1 MNDFKYHNPT
11 KIEFG
16 KEKENNIGQ
25 YIKEANIKSI
35 LLVSGIDRK
44 SVV

>member
-1 MNDFKYHNPT
+1 MNDFMYYNPT

-25 YIKEANIKSI
+25 YIKDVNSFINKLEK
-35 LLVSGIDRK
+35 V
-44 SVV
+44 

>member
-1 MNDFKYHNPT
+1 MNDFMYYNPT

-25 YIKEANIKSI
+25 YIKDANSFINK
-35 LLVSGIDRK
+35 LEKV
-44 SVV
+44 